1 MKDIEVSAG
10 GCSGASLSS
19 PMKNLI
25 VMKRVYEDKLRLI
38 LAALLF
44 LATTCAMA
52 SAALAQT
59 GWTAT
64 RRGEEGKDLNTVFF
78 VDQKRGWVAG
88 DNGFVSRTD
97 DGGRTWAQ
105 QPIGTNEAI
114 NDIYFRNKDD
124 GYILAGNRIFNTRNG
139 GAEWREIRRF
149 SADEFGG
156 AEPELYSLRFSGKKK
171 AWIVGAASRR
181 DVVVD
186 SLLIYTDDGG
196 ASWVRQ
202 RVPTKEELI
211 HVDFVSDKLGWTV
224 GASGTILHTEDGG
237 QTWIAQPS
245 GTNATLYHIDFRN
258 ERVGWAVGERGTILR
273 TLNGGESWFP
283 ADVVVRSTLLSVQFV
298 DEDQGWIV
306 GRGGTILRSEDG
318 GKTWVR
324 QESQTKQNLY
334 ALFIDKKN
342 GWAVGGNGSVLQYER

>member
-1 MKDIEVSAG
+1 MRLVSE
-10 GCSGASLSS
+10 
-19 PMKNLI
+19 
-25 VMKRVYEDKLRLI
+25 RRLRLI
-38 LAALLF
+38 VAATLF
-44 LATTCAMA
+44 ITTFSATVII
-52 SAALAQT
+52 ALAQS

-64 RRGEEGKDLNTVFF
+64 RRGEEGKDLNTIFF
-78 VDQKRGWVAG
+78 ADLKRGWIAG
-88 DNGFVSRTD
+88 DNGFVSHTE
-97 DGGRTWAQ
+97 DGGRTWTQ

-139 GAEWREIRRF
+139 GVQWREIRRF

-156 AEPELYSLRFSGKKK
+156 AEPELYSLRFSGKKR
-171 AWIVGAASRR
+171 AWIVGSASRR

-196 ASWVRQ
+196 TSWVRQ

-211 HVDFVSDKLGWTV
+211 HVDFVNDQRGWVV
-224 GASGTILHTEDGG
+224 GASGTILHTDDGG
-237 QTWIAQPS
+237 QSWTLQRS
-245 GTNATLYHIDFRN
+245 NTNATLYHIDFRN
-258 ERVGWAVGERGTILR
+258 ERLGWAVGERGAILR
-273 TLNGGESWFP
+273 TIDGGESWLA
-283 ADVVVRSTLLSVQFV
+283 ADVPVVRSTLLSVQFA

-318 GKTWVR
+318 GRTWVR
-324 QESQTKQNLY
+324 QESQIKQNLY

-342 GWAVGGNGSVLQYER
+342 GWAVGGNGMVLQYER